1 MIGAERAVAGKGWR
15 SAWRRLLRPGWYA
28 FLTPVLL
35 LLVIFFIVPM
45 LDLFSVSFS
54 EHIVGPR
61 SLPGEF
67 TFGNFMAILG
77 DAFYLQMLTNSL
89 QLGLYTTMATLLI
102 GYPVAFYLTKSQGW
116 ERTLIAVACLLPIF
130 VNIIVGILGWYILL
144 LPFGVFQQALS
155 ALGLVDGPLQWLRS
169 FWALVAVLTYE
180 HLPFAILI
188 LAASLQNVPQDKI
201 AAAQTLGASAPRI
214 LWTIVLPLTMPGI
227 VASAVLVFSLSIS
240 SYLVP
245 ILIAG
250 PRAQVIP
257 LSIFRLATEAFDWP
271 MATALALVLLLLV
284 AVITYAFIALTNR
297 ITHRGQWELV

>member
-1 MIGAERAVAGKGWR
+1 MTAARPADLADRRW
-15 SAWRRLLRPGWYA
+15 SALRRLWRPGWYG
-28 FLTPVLL
+28 FLIPILL
-35 LLVIFFIVPM
+35 LLVFFFIIPM
-45 LDLFSVSFS
+45 LDLFRVSFS
-54 EHIVGPR
+54 EHVGGLRPHPAE
-61 SLPGEF
+61 L
-67 TFGNFMAILG
+67 TLGNFAAILG
-77 DAFYLQMLTNSL
+77 DPFYLRMLANSL
-89 QLGLYTTMATLLI
+89 QLGLYTTIATLVI
-102 GYPVAFYLTKSQGW
+102 GYPVAFYLTRARGW

-155 ALGLVDGPLQWLRS
+155 ALGLIDGPLRWLRG

-188 LAASLQNVPQDKI
+188 LASSLQNVPQDKI

-250 PRAQVIP
+250 PRAEVIP
-257 LSIFRLATEAFDWP
+257 ISIFRLATEAFNWP
-271 MATALALVLLLLV
+271 MASALALLLLLLV
-284 AVITYAFIALTNR
+284 AAITYGFIILTDR
-297 ITHRGQWELV
+297 ITRRGRWEMV